1 MSNQEQNDTRKRM
14 GRPATGQGT
23 PVMVRLQPDLLDWL
37 DAERAKLA
45 PEPSRPE
52 FIRMTLE
59 DKRHGN

>member
-23 PVMVRLQPDLLDWL
+23 PVMVRLQPELLDWL

-52 FIRMTLE
+52 MVRKILE
-59 DKRHGN
+59 EKKG